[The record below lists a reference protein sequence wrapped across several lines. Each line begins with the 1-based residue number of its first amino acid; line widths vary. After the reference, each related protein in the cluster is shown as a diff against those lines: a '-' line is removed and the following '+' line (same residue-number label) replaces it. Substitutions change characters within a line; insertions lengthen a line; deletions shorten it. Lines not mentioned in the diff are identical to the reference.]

1 MPLNPHPFANRW
13 NHNAHYYPR
22 LAAAIPTDARVVL
35 DVGCG
40 DGTFARYLS
49 LPGRRVIGLELDPS
63 VMPTEPDGVDY
74 VHATAEALP
83 LADGSVD
90 AVTMIMVL
98 HHVDPEHALTEVR
111 RVLRPGGSLALL
123 GYGFSQTPYD
133 FVRDGFDVV
142 QHQIYA
148 ITTRRWDPEVRLAEP
163 TLSWADNRRLLESA
177 LPGGDYRRLPMW
189 RFEYRW
195 TAPDPVRPRQK

>member
-1 MPLNPHPFANRW
+1 MPLNSHPFADRW
-13 NHNAHYYPR
+13 NHNSHYYPR

-49 LPGRRVIGLELDPS
+49 EPGRRVLGLELDPS
-63 VMPTEPDGVDY
+63 VLPTEPDGVDY
-74 VHATAEALP
+74 VHASAEALP

-98 HHVDPEHALTEVR
+98 HHCDSRRALTEVK
-111 RVLRPGGSLALL
+111 RVLRPNGELALL

-133 FVRDGFDVV
+133 FLRDGFDVV
-142 QHQIYA
+142 LHHAYA
-148 ITTRRWDPEVRLAEP
+148 TTTRGGGPDVRLSDP
-163 TLSWADNRRLLESA
+163 TLSWAGNRRLLESA
-177 LPGGDYRRLPMW
+177 LPGGRYRRLPMW

-195 TAPDPVRPRQK
+195 TATVNGQK